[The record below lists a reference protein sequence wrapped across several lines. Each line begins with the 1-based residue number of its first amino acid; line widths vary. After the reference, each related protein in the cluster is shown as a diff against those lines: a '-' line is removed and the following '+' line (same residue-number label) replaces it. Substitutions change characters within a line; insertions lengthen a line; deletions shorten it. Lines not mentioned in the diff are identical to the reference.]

1 MSSGYDHQVCHTGDK
16 CEVSH
21 MELSPVGKRG
31 VTGVVRYS
39 GGGVPFRVSP
49 WNTSVLVHGYCDIAH
64 SVGYEG
70 QGSL

>member
-1 MSSGYDHQVCHTGDK
+1 
-16 CEVSH
+16 